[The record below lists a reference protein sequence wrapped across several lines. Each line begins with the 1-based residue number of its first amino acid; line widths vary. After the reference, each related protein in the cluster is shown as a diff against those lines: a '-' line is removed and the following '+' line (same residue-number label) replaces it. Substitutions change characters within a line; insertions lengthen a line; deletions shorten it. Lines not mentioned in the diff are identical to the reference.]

1 MTWPA
6 EEAPEYE
13 PAHVLADPEPPAAP
27 SQPAYP
33 TAPIAQPVPGP
44 LGAHWAPAPAT
55 PAQPA
60 AYQAWAPAAYPWIPT
75 QTLPPALS
83 QTRASAPAW
92 AGPTAEE
99 RVWAPAAHWLPLLT
113 HWIGPLAVLLTVGRR
128 SEWVRTEAAAS
139 LNWEITVAVLLAVS
153 AGLAQFGVIGPALAL
168 AVIVLSVGLHI
179 AGAVTASRG
188 GSFRYPL
195 ALPIVR

>member
-44 LGAHWAPAPAT
+44 LGAH
-55 PAQPA
+55 
-60 AYQAWAPAAYPWIPT
+60 
-75 QTLPPALS
+75 
-83 QTRASAPAW
+83 
-92 AGPTAEE
+92 
-99 RVWAPAAHWLPLLT
+99 WAPAAHWLPLLT